1 VPVHT
6 KWLCATSSGMRYRL
20 SRHFV
25 VLNSHT
31 PNTSKMTYDFDKVVA
46 RRHTGSY
53 KWDSIPDDEL
63 PLWVAD
69 MDFEVA
75 PAIKRALQKR
85 VDHGVFGY
93 TQVGDDYYDAVTSW
107 FHRRHQWDIKRQWML
122 YTSGVVPATS
132 CAIKAL
138 TLPGERVLVMTPA
151 YNCFFSSIR
160 NQGCEVAETALV
172 RQGDSY
178 VADWDD
184 FRAKCADEKT
194 TAFLLCNPHN
204 PTGRVWTHDE
214 LAEMGRICA
223 ENGVFVISDEIHCE
237 LVMPGHVFTPFAAVN
252 GQNLHNCVTL
262 NSPSKSFNT
271 AGLQIANIIC
281 ADSGVR
287 RRIDRVINIFEVC
300 DVNPFGPVATKAA
313 YNECE
318 DWLDQLNT
326 YIYGNYTMLCDIFAE
341 AVPSVSVVRLEGTY
355 LAWVD
360 IRSTGMKSDDLT
372 ELLAREAKVRV
383 ESGPTYGR
391 NTGEGYIRINLA
403 CPRCVLREALEKVA
417 RCIGRLLVP

>member
-1 VPVHT
+1 MSVHT
-6 KWLCATSSGMRYRL
+6 KGLAASSGMRYRL

-31 PNTSKMTYDFDKVVA
+31 PNTSKMTYDFDKVVV

-138 TLPGERVLVMTPA
+138 TLPGERVLVMTPV

-178 VADWDD
+178 VVDWDD

-194 TAFLLCNPHN
+194 TVFLLCNPHN
-204 PTGRVWTHDE
+204 PAGRVWTRDE

-281 ADSGVR
+281 ENDAVR

-300 DVNPFGPVATKAA
+300 DVNPFGPVAAKAA
-313 YNECE
+313 YNESE

-341 AVPSVSVVRLEGTY
+341 AVPSVSAVRLEGTY

-383 ESGPTYGR
+383 ESGTTYGR
-391 NTGEGYIRINLA
+391 NAGEGYIRINLA
-403 CPRCVLREALEKVA
+403 CPRPVLHEALEKVA
-417 RCIGRLLVP
+417 RCIGRQLVP